1 LKGEKYMASKNV
13 AFSTAN
19 DLYNFNKEATKCKT
33 DVRVKTKSGSFNF
46 DAKTLL
52 GLFFVLNL
60 SGVEV
65 LYDEEEREFDQYLTS
80 LEVA

>member
-1 LKGEKYMASKNV
+1 MASKNV
-13 AFSTAN
+13 SFNTVK
-19 DLYNFNKEATKCKT
+19 DLYNFNKAATKCKT
-33 DVRVKTKSGSFNF
+33 DIRVITKSGEYNF

-65 LYDEEEREFDQYLTS
+65 LYNEKEIEFDEYLSS

>member
-1 LKGEKYMASKNV
+1 MISKNV
-13 AFSTAN
+13 SFNTVKDVYDFSNA
-19 DLYNFNKEATKCKT
+19 AIKCKT
-33 DVRVKTKSGSFNF
+33 DIRVQTKSGEYNF

-65 LYDEEEREFDQYLTS
+65 LYNEAEKEFEEYLNG